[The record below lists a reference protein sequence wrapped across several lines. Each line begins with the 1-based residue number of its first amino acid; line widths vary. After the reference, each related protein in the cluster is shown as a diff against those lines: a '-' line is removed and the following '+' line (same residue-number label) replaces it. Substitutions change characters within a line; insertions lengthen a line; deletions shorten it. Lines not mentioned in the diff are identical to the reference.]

1 MTLAVEGCDVV
12 LVARTA
18 RDLDVVAREIRD
30 RTAVAV
36 RTVAADLSAAEAV
49 ERLANAIGGLDVLVN
64 NAGAIPPGDLTLLD
78 EATWRRA
85 WVLKVFGSIA
95 MCRAFHAKLKARG
108 GVIVNVIGSAGNVR
122 SRTISPGAAATRPSS
137 ASRAV
142 SARARRATGCASS
155 ASIPARRDRPDRD
168 ATQGARE
175 ARIGRRVAVAGGVRR
190 HGIRPRRDARGDR
203 RYRRVPGIAAVVVH
217 DRRRAHDRRS
227 DAHLALSRRV
237 RPVNRAGASRV
248 ARACARRRWLARRGG
263 Y

>member
-78 EATWRRA
+78 EATRRRA
-85 WVLKVFGSIA
+85 WVLRVFGSMA

-108 GVIVNVIGSAGNVR
+108 GVIVNVIGSAGER
-122 SRTISPGAAATRPSS
+122 SEPHYLAGSSGNAALIGFTRSLGASAPRDGMRVVGVDPGPSRP
-137 ASRAV
+137 
-142 SARARRATGCASS
+142 TG
-155 ASIPARRDRPDRD
+155 
-168 ATQGARE
+168 
-175 ARIGRRVAVAGGVRR
+175 
-190 HGIRPRRDARGDR
+190 
-203 RYRRVPGIAAVVVH
+203 
-217 DRRRAHDRRS
+217 
-227 DAHLALSRRV
+227 SRR
-237 RPVNRAGASRV
+237 
-248 ARACARRRWLARRGG
+248 
-263 Y
+263 